1 MGVKKFAVLGDP
13 VDHSLSPIVHE
24 VAYQALGLDWE
35 YSRIQVAVHELE
47 EFLAQNNS
55 DYAGFSLTM
64 PLKDRLVAIAI
75 GQGWQ
80 IDQKARLLGNANTWF
95 FDQKTSQISVANTDL
110 VGALK
115 ALEDLPSSLNSVAIL
130 GSGATARTLTLAT
143 LLTFKDLSS
152 LTVFSRRPEPAQAI
166 AAIVSSTNR
175 FTKFEWL
182 PLEAAADFGGADFT
196 VNTLPSSVA
205 SQVEIDQQFEES
217 YVLDVTYD
225 SEAASPAQSWPTAN
239 RVNGRTMLVHQAL
252 EQLRLFG
259 AFRDGNQN
267 VTAGQVA
274 TAMLEAIS

>member
-1 MGVKKFAVLGDP
+1 MTA
-13 VDHSLSPIVHE
+13 
-24 VAYQALGLDWE
+24 
-35 YSRIQVAVHELE
+35 
-47 EFLAQNNS
+47 
-55 DYAGFSLTM
+55 YAGFSLTM
-64 PLKDRLVAIAI
+64 PLKNRLLEIAI
-75 GQGWQ
+75 GQAWR
-80 IDQKARLLGNANTWF
+80 IDETARLLGNANTWF
-95 FDQKTSQISVANTDL
+95 VDQETSQVSVANTDL

-115 ALEDLPSSLNSVAIL
+115 ALEDLPSSLTSVAIL
-130 GSGATARTLTLAT
+130 GSGATARTLAFAT

-175 FTKFEWL
+175 LAKFEWL

-225 SEAASPAQSWPTAN
+225 SEAASPAQNWPSSN

-267 VTAGQVA
+267 ITVGQVT
-274 TAMLEAIS
+274 TAMLAAISEPPTL